1 MEGNEVLLTLY
12 NEVLDVNGARALG
25 DGNEF
30 EIIIAN
36 GDYSTRAVLRNGQF
50 TEIRLPRGAFSII
63 VNPDSL
69 TQQAGSLYEYMALIG
84 PDGLV
89 DNLTLDLTN
98 VAAANAT
105 VITRIVG
112 APTIGGGALEVAM
125 YVIENGRL
133 LQAEQGNMFQ
143 IGVQG
148 TRLIAVEP
156 LSELSGGEAAA
167 LAEDA
172 DGQAAE
178 AASEEEAAEAAET
191 SEAADGAEAPE
202 AAEEADEAAGEPAAE
217 AAVEATALL
226 ETLEYATMEDTEA
239 EGTTQNAIETEPDA
253 DGSGAGAP
261 ADQGDQP
268 EPAEQGEP
276 SEPEEPAG
284 AEQPEQADEG
294 AADAEAGE
302 PDEEGAIAVPLADV
316 EEPYQSDGYIA
327 QGTSYRFDTGRG
339 NFTVTETLALNSG
352 YELIGIYPYNESAR
366 LLDSSANRSLD
377 VYVADDVGTV
387 VLVLNKGVAIV
398 VDPTPAPPASGAG
411 IPAEMSISDSIAPGG
426 AVDIGDDDLAYGAFL
441 ADHIQYIYGYE
452 DGTVRADKTIT
463 RAETAAVIFRLLADR
478 AKDRDYPMPFSDVE
492 QGKWYTQPI
501 AYLAAQGIIVGY
513 PDGTFKPDQPI
524 TRAEF
529 AKMIAGFD
537 SLSEVSYNVFTD
549 VDDHWATGFINS
561 AAAKGW
567 VSGYPDNT
575 FKPEESST
583 RAEIVT
589 IINRMLNR
597 QIEAEDVPAWA
608 PSYTDLDASHW
619 AYTAIIEAS
628 VTHTYQF
635 KDNGFEIWDEPGVV

>member
-1 MEGNEVLLTLY
+1 MEGNDVLLTLY

-25 DGNEF
+25 DSNEF
-30 EIIIAN
+30 EVIVAN
-36 GDYSTRAVLRNGQF
+36 ADYSARAVLRNGQF
-50 TEIRLPRGAFSII
+50 STIRLPRGEFSII
-63 VNPDSL
+63 VSPDSL
-69 TQQAGSLYEYMALIG
+69 TQQPGTLYEYMALIG
-84 PDGLV
+84 PDGLA
-89 DNLTLDLTN
+89 DSLTLDLTN
-98 VAAANAT
+98 VASANAT
-105 VITRIVG
+105 VVARIAG

-125 YVIENGRL
+125 YVMDNGRL
-133 LQAEQGNMFQ
+133 LQAEQGNVFQ
-143 IGVQG
+143 INVQG

-156 LSELSGGEAAA
+156 LSELNGGEAEA

-178 AASEEEAAEAAET
+178 AAPEQEAAEAAEAPAEVT
-191 SEAADGAEAPE
+191 EAAAEAAETTAEAAEAAEAADEPE
-202 AAEEADEAAGEPAAE
+202 AAEAAAE
-217 AAVEATALL
+217 AEATALL

-239 EGTTQNAIETEPDA
+239 EGTTQNIVETVPGDGGSDA
-253 DGSGAGAP
+253 GEP
-261 ADQGDQP
+261 AD
-268 EPAEQGEP
+268 QGEP
-276 SEPEEPAG
+276 SEQEQPEPAG
-284 AEQPEQADEG
+284 EG
-294 AADAEAGE
+294 ETGEDADAEAEAGE
-302 PDEEGAIAVPLADV
+302 TAEDGEIVAPLADV
-316 EEPYQSDGYIA
+316 EEPYESGGYIA
-327 QGTSYRFDTGRG
+327 QGASNRFDTGRG
-339 NFTVTETLALNSG
+339 NFSVTETLGANGG
-352 YELIGIYPYNESAR
+352 YELIGIYPYSEGSR
-366 LLDSSANRSLD
+366 LLNSNANRSLD

-398 VDPTPAPPASGAG
+398 EDPIPAPPSSGAG
-411 IPAEMSISDSIAPGG
+411 IPAGSFADNIVPAGTADL
-426 AVDIGDDDLAYGAFL
+426 GDEELPYGAFL
-441 ADHIQYIYGYE
+441 ADHIQYIFGYD
-452 DGTVRADKTIT
+452 DGTVRADMSIT
-463 RAETAAVIFRLLADR
+463 RAETAAIIFRLLADR

-492 QGKWYTQPI
+492 QGKWYTQAI
-501 AYLAAQGIIVGY
+501 AYLASQDIVHGY

-537 SLSEVSYNVFTD
+537 SLEEVSYNVFTD
-549 VDDHWATGFINS
+549 VDGHWATGFINS

-575 FKPEESST
+575 FKPEGSST

-635 KDNGFEIWDEPGVV
+635 KDNGFEIWDDQGVA